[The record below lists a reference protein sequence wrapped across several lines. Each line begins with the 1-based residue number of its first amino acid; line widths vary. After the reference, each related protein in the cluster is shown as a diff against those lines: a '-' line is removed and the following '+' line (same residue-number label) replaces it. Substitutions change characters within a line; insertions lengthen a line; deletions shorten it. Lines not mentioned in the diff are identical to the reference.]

1 MKKYL
6 FLSCIVLIVVYLFKI
21 NFIEKIEY
29 VHLKNRHA
37 YFLKNSPYKESQNL
51 SRNDR
56 KKMGLPPN
64 PYNERIWDLTL
75 DPAVGR
81 PTTER
86 LIETQLSLRESRSRT
101 KFSTRNI
108 DTWQERGPAN
118 LGGRTRAFLFDPNDI
133 NNPDPEDDYT
143 RVFAGSVSGGLWLNE
158 DITDQNSSWHI
169 VSGLGSNISVTNI
182 ISDPNDPSIMYLGS
196 GESYTSGRTFGQGVW
211 KSTDSGQTWNHIF
224 GGLSGTYSYGTQ
236 VIDGV
241 FYINDIIARNND
253 GNTELYISVAGASHR
268 YSSPSQWHSLNEQG
282 VYKSVDGGVSWT
294 KFIINEDNSTPTNP
308 NDIDLDK
315 NNNIWLTTTSSSFG
329 YNGGKIFK
337 STDGNQFQLVH
348 TIADVKRT
356 EIEPSMIDENLFW
369 MVVSTSSG
377 ADIYKTTDNFNTVI
391 KLANEP
397 DDADDGIPSSDYTRG
412 QSFYNL
418 EVEETPSGDIIV
430 GGIDLF
436 ISSDAGNNWSQIS
449 KWSNNNNLSNLNVS
463 LVHADQ
469 HGTFFRPGVG
479 NENKIVFTNDG
490 GIYYCDDITQASNSA
505 SAIQDRNKGYNTS
518 QFYYGDLSSATNNND
533 NIAGGTQDNG
543 TWTLIDGGEGMNN
556 FSYTNDGDGAFT
568 EFDDN
573 NDYMIESYVYNSH
586 RLRTLPLEN
595 SFFYP
600 VTSNNENGNFINE
613 ATLDKN
619 LDILYCNNSSESE
632 GFQIERNANIHPYS
646 PGPIERAQL
655 SNTLLDSDISALS
668 ISKHNT
674 NSTTLYV
681 GLTNSRLLRVTEAN
695 SDNPTWADISGDF
708 VGSISDIE
716 IGVSDDEIFVSIF
729 NYGVISLWF
738 TNDGGN
744 SWNNIEGNLPD
755 IPVKCVL
762 KNQLLSK
769 ELIVGTMLG
778 IWITEDYTVSSPV
791 WVQAYNGMSE
801 TPIWD
806 LDVRESD
813 NTILATTYGRGF
825 FTSKFNSS
833 SLTTRLVSA
842 LENSISVY
850 PTVNNGTFYLKSE
863 ESLGASRISIFS
875 LTGQNVYDNTV
886 DIVEKV
892 TNKFELNLSAGM
904 YLLKINV
911 DNYNITKKIIV
922 K

>member
-1 MKKYL
+1 MKKIIL
-6 FLSCIVLIVVYLFKI
+6 FCCATLILTFLFKT
-21 NFIEKIEY
+21 NFIEENESI
-29 VHLKNRHA
+29 HLKKKYA
-37 YFLKNSPYKESQNL
+37 FFLKNSPYKETQKL
-51 SRNDR
+51 SRNER
-56 KKMGLPPN
+56 KKVGLPPN

-81 PTTER
+81 PTSER
-86 LIETQLSLRESRSRT
+86 LIETQLSLRESRSKT

-108 DTWQERGPAN
+108 NTWQERGPAD

-133 NNPDPEDDYT
+133 NNPNSEDDYT

-158 DITDQNSSWHI
+158 DITDENSSWHI

-182 ISDPNDPSIMYLGS
+182 ISDPNDSSIMYLGS
-196 GESYTSGRTFGQGVW
+196 GESYTTGLTFGQGVW

-224 GGLSGTYSYGTQ
+224 GGLSGTYSSGTQ
-236 VIDGV
+236 IIDGV
-241 FYINDIIARNND
+241 FYINDIIARNNN
-253 GNTELYISVAGASHR
+253 GNTELYISVAGAQYR
-268 YSSPSQWHSLNEQG
+268 YSSPTQWHSLNDQG
-282 VYKSVDGGVSWT
+282 VYKSIDGGVSWT
-294 KFIINEDNSTPTNP
+294 KFTINEDDSTHVNP

-315 NNNIWLTTTSSSFG
+315 NNNIWLTTTYSSYG
-329 YNGGKIFK
+329 NNGGKIFK
-337 STDGNQFQLVH
+337 SIDGNQFQLIH
-348 TIADVKRT
+348 TISDVKRT

-377 ADIYKTTDNFNTVI
+377 ADIYKTTDNFNTVT

-397 DDADDGIPSSDYTRG
+397 DDADDGIPSSDYTRN

-449 KWSNNNNLSNLNVS
+449 KWSNNNNLYNLNVS

-479 NENKIVFTNDG
+479 NENKVVFTNDG
-490 GIYYCDDITQASNSA
+490 GIYYCDDITQANNST
-505 SAIQDRNKGYNTS
+505 SAIQERNKGYNTS
-518 QFYYGDLSSATNNND
+518 QFYYGDLSSDTNNDND
-533 NIAGGTQDNG
+533 NIAGGSQDNG
-543 TWTLIDGGEGMNN
+543 TWMLIAGGEGMNN
-556 FSYTNDGDGAFT
+556 FLKNWGGDGAFT

-573 NDYMIESYVYNSH
+573 NDYMIESLPYNSH

-595 SFFYP
+595 TYNI
-600 VTSNNENGNFINE
+600 TSNNDNGNFINE
-613 ATLDKN
+613 AALDKN

-632 GFQIERNANIHPYS
+632 GFQIERNANIHPS
-646 PGPIERAQL
+646 SSGPIERTQL
-655 SNTLLDSDISALS
+655 SNTLLDSDICTLS
-668 ISKHNT
+668 ISEYNT

-695 SDNPTWADISGDF
+695 SENPTWADISGDF

-716 IGVSDDEIFVSIF
+716 IGASEDEIFVSIF
-729 NYGVISLWF
+729 NYGVTSLWF
-738 TNDGGN
+738 TNDGGA
-744 SWNNIEGNLPD
+744 SWDNIEGDLPD

-762 KNQLLSK
+762 KNPLLSK

-778 IWITEDYTVSSPV
+778 IWITEDYTASSPV
-791 WVQAYNGMSE
+791 WVQSYNGMSE

-806 LDVRESD
+806 LDVRKSD

-833 SLTTRLVSA
+833 SLTARFVSA
-842 LENSISVY
+842 LENSISIY
-850 PTVNNGTFYLKSE
+850 PTVNNGTFYLRSE
-863 ESLGASRISIFS
+863 ESLGASRVSIFS
-875 LTGQNVYDNTV
+875 LTGQNVYDDNI
-886 DIVEKV
+886 DISEKADI
-892 TNKFELNLSAGM
+892 NFELDLSAGM
-904 YLLKINV
+904 YLVKINV
-911 DNYNITKKIIV
+911 DDYIITKKIIV